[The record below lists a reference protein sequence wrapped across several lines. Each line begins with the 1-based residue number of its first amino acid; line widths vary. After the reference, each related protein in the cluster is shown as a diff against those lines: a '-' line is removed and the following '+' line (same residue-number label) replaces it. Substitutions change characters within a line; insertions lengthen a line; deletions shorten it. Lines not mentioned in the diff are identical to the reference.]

1 MACSLPPRTVRCVNT
16 KLSLFSGLSN
26 YTDVLLEGGAG
37 NWMIDIEIKA
47 RDSNPLLA
55 QRTRWSDA
63 FYNINLYIPKKIRLP
78 ELDNLTVI
86 YVV

>member
-37 NWMIDIEIKA
+37 NWMIDIEINRL
-47 RDSNPLLA
+47 RDLI
-55 QRTRWSDA
+55 QRQHGS
-63 FYNINLYIPKKIRLP
+63 I
-78 ELDNLTVI
+78 
-86 YVV
+86 